1 MRVSKK
7 TIVACC
13 VTFALA
19 VALTL
24 GCMTIFN
31 VGIGDKVFV
40 SMEDYDEIKA
50 VADKYSELEQL
61 HDFLEENYYTEI
73 EESDL
78 MTGIYKGLFSGTGDP
93 YTTFLTAD
101 EYQSMLDSYSG
112 EFEGIGVMMSV
123 SASNNIEIISVVEDT
138 PAQKA
143 GIKDGDLIIAVD
155 GVRYTGSQL
164 QEATN
169 AMRGEKGTEV
179 TLTIS
184 RNGVM
189 SEYTIVRAPI
199 SEVSVTHKMLDNN
212 IGYIRVNS
220 FRENTADQFSDA
232 LSEIEKAGAAGLV
245 VDIRSNGGG
254 LVEEAVEIADMLMDA
269 ETIVYLENGKGE
281 KTYYKSE
288 AGRTALNYV
297 VLVNGGSASS
307 SEILVAGIQGN
318 KEGTIVGTQTYGKG
332 ITQNTWK
339 LRSGCGVKITTAQ
352 YFGPNGEVIHKQGIT
367 PDVVV
372 ELQESDVQDGV
383 LVNDR
388 QLQEAVKL
396 LLK

>member
-101 EYQSMLDSYSG
+101 EYQGMLDSYSG

>member
-101 EYQSMLDSYSG
+101 EYQGMLDSYSG

-372 ELQESDVQDGV
+372 ELQDSDVQDGV

>member
-13 VTFALA
+13 VTFVAA

-73 EESDL
+73 DESDL
-78 MTGIYKGLFSGTGDP
+78 MIGLYKGLFSGVGDP
-93 YTTFLTAD
+93 YTTFMTAE
-101 EYQSMLDSYSG
+101 EYQNMMDSYSG
-112 EFEGIGVMMSV
+112 EFDGVGVMV
-123 SASNNIEIISVVEDT
+123 STSANNNIEVVSVIENS

-143 GIKDGDLIIAVD
+143 GIRDGDLIIAVD
-155 GVRYTGSQL
+155 GERYTGAEL
-164 QEATN
+164 QKAID
-169 AMRGEKGTEV
+169 AMRGEKGTQV
-179 TLTIS
+179 TIVTS
-184 RNGVM
+184 RDGVM
-189 SEYTIVRAPI
+189 SEHNIVRAPI
-199 SEVSVTHKMLDNN
+199 SEISVAHKILDNN
-212 IGYIRVNS
+212 IGYIRIKT
-220 FRENTADQFSDA
+220 FTKNTADQFSEA
-232 LSEIEKAGAAGLV
+232 LSELENAGVSGLV
-245 VDIRSNGGG
+245 VDVRSNGGG
-254 LVEEAVEIADMLMDA
+254 LIDESIKIADMLMDA

-281 KTYYKSE
+281 RTYYKSE

-332 ITQNTWK
+332 ITQNSWK
-339 LRSGCGVKITTAQ
+339 LRSGCGIKITTAQ
-352 YFGPNGEVIHKQGIT
+352 YFGPNGEVIHKKGIT

-372 ELQESDVQDGV
+372 ELQDSDVQDGV

-388 QLQEAVKL
+388 QLQEAMRL
-396 LLK
+396 LSE

>member
-19 VALTL
+19 VVLTL

-101 EYQSMLDSYSG
+101 EYQGMLDSYSG

>member
-101 EYQSMLDSYSG
+101 EYQGMLDSYSG

-372 ELQESDVQDGV
+372 ELQESDVQDGA